1 MARPKKT
8 EGVDLDKRVGFRLSA
23 ADYEAFMAKV
33 AESGMPCSEF
43 IRTAV
48 LENRTEIV
56 VLAPETR
63 ELVFQFNKV
72 GNNLNQLAKRI
83 HEDHAQGVLDSNRY
97 DWLNVRLVAIANY
110 LKELV
115 PQK

>member
-8 EGVDLDKRVGFRLSA
+8 EGVELEKRVGFRLSA

-33 AESGMPCSEF
+33 AESGLPCSEF
-43 IRTAV
+43 MRKAV

-63 ELVFQFNKV
+63 DLVFQFAKI

-83 HEDHAQGVLDSNRY
+83 HEDHAGGRLDQARY

-110 LKELV
+110 LKALV
-115 PQK
+115 PK